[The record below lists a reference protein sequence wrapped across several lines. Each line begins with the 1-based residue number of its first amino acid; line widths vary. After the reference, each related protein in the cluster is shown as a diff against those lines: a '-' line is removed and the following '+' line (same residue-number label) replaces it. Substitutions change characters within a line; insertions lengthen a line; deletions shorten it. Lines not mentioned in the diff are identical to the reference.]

1 MPAFF
6 SDKGKLMLPEKAH
19 SDDDRYEKVEFGK
32 PLCIEIEH
40 IGFGDIQDWWGR
52 AEVIVSSWGKVGRD
66 SKPVPRLI
74 NMMRTGIQPFSQLG
88 DLGAAQYGTRL
99 VYYTPSYNGTPFR
112 MTLELVESDK
122 FRSSQ
127 IDSLAKALKQLAK
140 LAIFAPQLAY
150 VSLAPDVVKLAGRL
164 YNLLNGCDLV
174 LFSDLDLSFN
184 EPFRKILTSGR
195 FVLVKENVN
204 ATEFIKNFKLGSD
217 SNELQDMEGRPAE
230 QAGFTGAYAVL
241 KIDARERSEYKA
253 FEANSDAQAKIKEFL
268 DENVEL
274 TEDLAEG
281 IATLVKG
288 VRSFDSVK
296 GVLKLH
302 SSLQDADTN
311 EKRKKIG
318 KDIEAELKKLS
329 DNDSLLLKEALEL

>member
-6 SDKGKLMLPEKAH
+6 SDKGKLMLPERAH
-19 SDDDRYEKVEFGK
+19 SDDDRYEKVEIGK
-32 PLCIEIEH
+32 PLCVEIEH
-40 IGFGDIQDWWGR
+40 VGFGDIKDWWGR
-52 AEVIVSSWGKVGRD
+52 AEVIVSSWAKVGRNP
-66 SKPVPRLI
+66 KPAPRLI
-74 NMMRTGIQPFSQLG
+74 NMMRTGIEQYSHLG

-99 VYYTPSYNGTPFR
+99 VYYTPSYNGAPLR

-122 FRSSQ
+122 LRSSQ
-127 IDSLAKALKQLAK
+127 IDSLAKALRELAK

-150 VSLAPDVVKLAGRL
+150 LSLAPEVVKLAGRL
-164 YNLLNGCDLV
+164 YNLLNASDLV

-184 EPFRKILTSGR
+184 EPFRKVLTSGR

-204 ATEFIKNFKLGSD
+204 ATEFIKNFKLGAD
-217 SNELQDMEGRPAE
+217 SNVLQGSNGMPAE
-230 QAGFTGAYAVL
+230 QAGFTGAYTVI
-241 KIDARERSEYKA
+241 KVDALERSEYKD
-253 FEANSDAQAKIKEFL
+253 FEADSDAQAKIKEFL
-268 DENVEL
+268 DEKVDL

-302 SSLQDADTN
+302 SALQDAGTD
-311 EKRKKIG
+311 EKREKIG
-318 KDIEAELKKLS
+318 KDIDAELKKLS
-329 DNDSLLLKEALEL
+329 DDDSSLLKEALEL